1 MCFAKK
7 EISKNEENVLL
18 SSLIVEVDTIFFKLR
33 KADKVIRHE
42 LYWLNSTTLSDF
54 KTLSLSSI
62 NWERF
67 KKILYKIPPHHLL
80 VDEYIIYML
89 DDETNSLFNLI
100 GKYNSYL
107 EQRKKAWEKKEH
119 TELLKIDDKL
129 AYYIR
134 RLGAMVYH
142 LNTHLNLL
150 SALLTNAAMVPG
162 IHQLSVK
169 DNPDNPNQ
177 DSSNDWSEWQ
187 QNIRFL
193 EVTIDEPYAIATWA
207 LENITGDA
215 IFRREREDWQLVKIS
230 TSRCKFEDFDHL
242 NVSQELAQ
250 RMLNLH
256 QQKLGKL

>member
-7 EISKNEENVLL
+7 EISKNEENLLL

-42 LYWLNSTTLSDF
+42 LSWLNSTPFPEF
-54 KTLSLSSI
+54 KILSLSSI
-62 NWERF
+62 NWDYF

-100 GKYNSYL
+100 GKYNNYV
-107 EQRKKAWEKKEH
+107 EQRKKAWEKNEH
-119 TELLKIDDKL
+119 TELINVDDKL
-129 AYYIR
+129 AYYVR

-150 SALLTNAAMVPG
+150 SVLLTNASMVPG
-162 IHQLSVK
+162 IQPISVNNK
-169 DNPDNPNQ
+169 PDNCNQ
-177 DSSNDWSEWQ
+177 CTSNDWSEWQ
-187 QNIRFL
+187 QNIKFL
-193 EVTIDEPYAIATWA
+193 EVTIDEPYAITTWT
-207 LENITGDA
+207 LENLTGDA

-230 TSRCKFEDFDHL
+230 TSQCNLEDFKCL
-242 NVSQELAQ
+242 NVSLELAE
-250 RMLNLH
+250 RMLNFH
-256 QQKLGKL
+256 QQKLGK